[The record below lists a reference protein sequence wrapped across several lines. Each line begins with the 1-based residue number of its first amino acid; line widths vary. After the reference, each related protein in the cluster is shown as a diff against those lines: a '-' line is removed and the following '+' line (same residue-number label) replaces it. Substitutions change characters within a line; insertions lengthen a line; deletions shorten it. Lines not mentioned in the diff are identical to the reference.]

1 MQKVA
6 IAWSIFLV
14 ALFFVSPA
22 YPDGGEGSPALV
34 ASTAGEAAPATGA
47 PAAPIKPY
55 RTFVTIQR
63 YNMDNNGE
71 PSNPISNVRIEIK
84 FPNGNKL
91 QLPEGGQFWP
101 IGNGQV
107 QEINRTFE
115 LPWAFVQNDGFKF
128 EIQLYRKGSKMLP
141 CQFDVAQL
149 SQFNRAY
156 ICRTD
161 TSLQTNVAADNLDRE
176 GIQIRIFTDRNSSPR
191 EIPSDSLA
199 VK

>member
-1 MQKVA
+1 
-6 IAWSIFLV
+6 
-14 ALFFVSPA
+14 
-22 YPDGGEGSPALV
+22 
-34 ASTAGEAAPATGA
+34 
-47 PAAPIKPY
+47 
-55 RTFVTIQR
+55 
-63 YNMDNNGE
+63 MDNNGE

-115 LPWAFVQNDGFKF
+115 LPWSYVRNKAVQEF

-141 CQFDVAQL
+141 CEFDVAQL

-161 TSLQTNVAADNLDRE
+161 TACSECCR
-176 GIQIRIFTDRNSSPR
+176 R
-191 EIPSDSLA
+191 
-199 VK
+199 